1 METED
6 IFVSD
11 PDLQIGENET
21 AKSYRAFVDY
31 CQMGAGRSFAKLVE
45 VYKQGIDGKATATRP
60 PTLRVR
66 TLEDWSSQH
75 AWRARVRVYENLRS
89 RAERQA
95 ELASIKEMNTRHINF
110 ALTMLNLAATQLQGF
125 SLDRDLRLS
134 VGEVRNLIVEAVRIE
149 RDARGAQ
156 SVDLAN
162 SLKDADDAARGSGG
176 RFRVIEVV
184 KDYGNPNPVESEDS
198 DGEPDDE

>member
-11 PDLQIGENET
+11 PDLQIRDEET
-21 AKSYRAFVDY
+21 ARSYRAFVDY
-31 CQMGAGRSFAKLVE
+31 CQMGAGRSFAKLVA
-45 VYKQGIDGKATATRP
+45 VYKQNMDGKASAARP

-75 AWRARVRVYENLRS
+75 AWRARVRAYENLRS

-110 ALTMLNLAATQLQGF
+110 ALTMLNLAATQLQAF
-125 SLDRDLRLS
+125 SLDRDLRLN

-162 SLKDADDAARGSGG
+162 SLKDADDAARGAGG
-176 RFRVIEVV
+176 RFRVIEVI
-184 KDYGNPNPVESEDS
+184 KDYGNPNKVENEDS
-198 DGEPDDE
+198 DAEPDDE